1 MEITESKY
9 VKTSE
14 FDISSEMEVLIGTW
28 VGKND
33 VFSVAMFDCRDLN
46 WPPTSGNMEV
56 YIANKRSQKKN
67 WDCNKFGHSNFHLQP
82 STRWDSTFWE
92 ALVSRLGLICWW
104 KTMVVV
110 SIDVGCVLNFQ
121 LVI

>member
-1 MEITESKY
+1 MGVQWGCSLWTSMEITESKY

-56 YIANKRSQKKN
+56 YIANKRSQKKLGLQQI
-67 WDCNKFGHSNFHLQP
+67 WTLKFSP
-82 STRWDSTFWE
+82 ST
-92 ALVSRLGLICWW
+92 VNQMG
-104 KTMVVV
+104 
-110 SIDVGCVLNFQ
+110 
-121 LVI
+121 